1 MKSNSGQKK
10 MILQM
15 DIGSDSKGVKLAIE
29 EIKKVAP
36 DVAFLGISA
45 DNEKLTCFSYV
56 PDTMTGEVKANEW
69 VATTLEVIGGKGGG
83 RVNMAQGSAPTGS
96 DQKRNAALES
106 AMAQAA
112 TIMN

>member
-83 RVNMAQGSAPTGS
+83 RAVSYTHLTLPTTVS
-96 DQKRNAALES
+96 V
-106 AMAQAA
+106 
-112 TIMN
+112 